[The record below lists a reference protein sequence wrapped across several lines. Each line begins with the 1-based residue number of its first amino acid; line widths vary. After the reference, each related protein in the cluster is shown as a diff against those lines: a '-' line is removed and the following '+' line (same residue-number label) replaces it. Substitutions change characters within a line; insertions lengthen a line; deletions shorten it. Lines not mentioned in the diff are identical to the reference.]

1 MKRFFYAGLTSLM
14 TVALFPADASSED
27 WSFVL
32 TPYVWV
38 PAIDTSL
45 SVGTNPPAEDSGS
58 ILDYLDGAFLI
69 NGEARRGAWSN
80 LGEFNYLDFSDDF
93 GSTPIGSV
101 AEWRIEG
108 VMASLGAAYAF
119 YDHSDVRIEA
129 LAGLRGWGV
138 DTTTRVVRQQ
148 ASVSSTWIDPI
159 IGLRFSAPLS
169 EQEGSSP
176 GPPFFNF
183 ATTRGSEGRMPS
195 VWDLNLRLV
204 YDLSKPLHTKVRP
217 RLIVDVFHVASQ
229 ATAVTFD
236 QVRTFGPGADT
247 NPNPAF
253 GLATRYQPPTAMRLG
268 FELDF

>member
-1 MKRFFYAGLTSLM
+1 MKRFFYAGLTSLT

-69 NGEARRGAWSN
+69 NGEARRGAWSI

-93 GSTPIGSV
+93 GSTAIGSV

-129 LAGLRGWGV
+129 LAGLRGWSV

-169 EQEGSSP
+169 EQVDISGMANV
-176 GPPFFNF
+176 GGFGV
-183 ATTRGSEGRMPS
+183 GSELQWDAVAAINWS
-195 VWDLNLRLV
+195 VSDLV
-204 YDLSKPLHTKVRP
+204 TLSGGYRHL
-217 RLIVDVFHVASQ
+217 
-229 ATAVTFD
+229 
-236 QVRTFGPGADT
+236 
-247 NPNPAF
+247 
-253 GLATRYQPPTAMRLG
+253 Y
-268 FELDF
+268 LDFTDSDTTIDLTLSGPFVAVGFKF